1 MKIQMVPLDQIATN
15 PWRDT
20 ELYPIDEEHVKEL
33 RQSIDDHE
41 FFSSIKGRR
50 VDGKVQIGCG
60 HARIEAARKAR
71 LGSVPIFLA
80 DMDDDEM
87 LRLMT
92 DENALQAGAN
102 PGAVLNETVAVTRRL
117 IDGLFDGTIVPPN
130 VAKAFESK
138 AGMERARSKLRNGT
152 DAHLALGHNVIRAY
166 LGQGNPDRA
175 HRGERQIREAISALR
190 QSGRYDDIIEAAM
203 LKYAPPVNDAEP
215 AKDTAVTKAKP
226 AKPKRRLLDERC
238 ANLFDNEHQFH
249 AFREAVTTPA
259 AQKVIPVAKQYALA
273 KEIMSTKDTPHGDS
287 KFRKKVIGAPYIKK
301 MVQVEVQDGMKAQRE
316 IDKEERERYLAEQR
330 EERIDAELYT
340 AKASLRSLISAISK
354 LIDLAEQFAGHP
366 KLGGFSAKLDDLVR
380 VIEQFSRKL
389 KGGRK

>member
-1 MKIQMVPLDQIATN
+1 
-15 PWRDT
+15 
-20 ELYPIDEEHVKEL
+20 
-33 RQSIDDHE
+33 
-41 FFSSIKGRR
+41 
-50 VDGKVQIGCG
+50 
-60 HARIEAARKAR
+60 
-71 LGSVPIFLA
+71 
-80 DMDDDEM
+80 
-87 LRLMT
+87 
-92 DENALQAGAN
+92 
-102 PGAVLNETVAVTRRL
+102 
-117 IDGLFDGTIVPPN
+117 
-130 VAKAFESK
+130 
-138 AGMERARSKLRNGT
+138 MERARSKLRNGT
-152 DAHLALGHNVIRAY
+152 DAHLALGHNVIRTY

-175 HRGERQIREAISALR
+175 HRGERQIREAISALK

-203 LKYAPPVNDAEP
+203 LKYAPPVNDAGP

-273 KEIMSTKDTPHGDS
+273 KEIMSAKDTPHGDS

-354 LIDLAEQFAGHP
+354 LIDLAEQFPGHP
-366 KLGGFSAKLDDLVR
+366 KFGGFSAKLDDLVR